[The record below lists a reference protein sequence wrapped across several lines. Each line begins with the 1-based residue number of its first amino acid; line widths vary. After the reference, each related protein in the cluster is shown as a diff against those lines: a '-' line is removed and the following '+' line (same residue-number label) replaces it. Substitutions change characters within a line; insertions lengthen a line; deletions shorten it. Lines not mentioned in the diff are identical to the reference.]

1 MQRAESE
8 WQNNRGSE
16 LNTGIAILE
25 VFSEYPQLKEESN
38 RNRIHPPLDVHEIPK

>member
-8 WQNNRGSE
+8 QHNRGSQ

-25 VFSEYPQLKEESN
+25 VFSEYPQLRRKQQ
-38 RNRIHPPLDVHEIPK
+38 K